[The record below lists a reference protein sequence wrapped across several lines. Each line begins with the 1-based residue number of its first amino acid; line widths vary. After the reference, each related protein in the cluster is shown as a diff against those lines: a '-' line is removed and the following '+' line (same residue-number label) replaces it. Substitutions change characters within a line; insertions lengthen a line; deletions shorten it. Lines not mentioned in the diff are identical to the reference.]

1 MGLLREVVSEGV
13 EIEEIEELI
22 RGIERAIEE
31 GRSRGDSEG
40 MKAEEEGERLLW
52 VKRRRREGER

>member
-1 MGLLREVVSEGV
+1 MSEGV

-52 VKRRRREGER
+52 VKRIRREGEK